1 MQATA
6 PWPSDLPKATFLTA
20 SPTDLTVSQR
30 WALGG
35 AAVAAHVA
43 VGALILF
50 STPTVEMQAESSPI
64 TVDLIA
70 PMQAPPAPPKPEPAP
85 PKPKQIQ
92 PPEPVKP
99 KPRVLSSHAPSENQ
113 IQAEPEPVKQPIVAA
128 PPPAPVE
135 APPAPV
141 AAAPAPATPPQ
152 PKQLAASAVAYL
164 IQPAP
169 KFPEASRRLGESG
182 VVRLK
187 VLVDESGR
195 PVEIQ
200 VTQSSGY
207 DRLDKAAV
215 AAMKLARMKPYMEG
229 GVPRAVWAPASL
241 TFDLQD

>member
-6 PWPSDLPKATFLTA
+6 SWPSDLPKASFLPV
-20 SPTDLTVSQR
+20 SPSDLTVSQR

-35 AAVAAHVA
+35 AAVAAHVV
-43 VGALILF
+43 VGAMILL
-50 STPTVEMQAESSPI
+50 STPTADLQAESSPI
-64 TVDLIA
+64 TVSLIA
-70 PMQAPPAPPKPEPAP
+70 PIQAPPEPPKPTPEP
-85 PKPKQIQ
+85 PKPQVR

-99 KPRVLSSHAPSENQ
+99 KPRVVSSHAPSQNQ
-113 IQAEPEPVKQPIVAA
+113 IQAEPEPPKPAPVEA

-152 PKQLAASAVAYL
+152 PRQLAASAVAYL
-164 IQPAP
+164 IPPAP

-182 VVRLK
+182 IVRLK

-195 PVEIQ
+195 PVEVQ
-200 VTQSSGY
+200 VTQSSGFE
-207 DRLDKAAV
+207 RLDRAAV

>member
-1 MQATA
+1 M
-6 PWPSDLPKATFLTA
+6 TFLTT
-20 SPTDLTVSQR
+20 SPSDLTVSQR
-30 WALGG
+30 WALGT

-43 VGALILF
+43 VGAMILF
-50 STPTVEMQAESSPI
+50 GTPSTELQAESSPI

-70 PMQAPPAPPKPEPAP
+70 PMQAPPAPPKPEPEP

-99 KPRVLSSHAPSENQ
+99 KPRVLSSHAPSQNQ
-113 IQAEPEPVKQPIVAA
+113 IQAEPEPVKQPVVEA

-141 AAAPAPATPPQ
+141 AAAPAPAAPPQ

-164 IQPAP
+164 IPPNP

-187 VLVDESGR
+187 VLIDEAGR

-200 VTQSSGY
+200 VAQSSGFE
-207 DRLDKAAV
+207 RLDKAAV
-215 AAMKLARMKPYMEG
+215 AAMKAARFKPYMEG
-229 GVPRAVWAPASL
+229 GVPRMAWAPAPI

>member
-70 PMQAPPAPPKPEPAP
+70 PMQAPPAPPKPEPEP

-113 IQAEPEPVKQPIVAA
+113 IQAEPEPVKQPIVEA

-152 PKQLAASAVAYL
+152 PKHLPSSAVSYL
-164 IQPAP
+164 IQPVA
-169 KFPEASRRLGESG
+169 KYPEASRRLGESG
-182 VVRLK
+182 VVGLK

-195 PVEIQ
+195 PVDIQ
-200 VTQSSGY
+200 ISKSSGFE
-207 DRLDKAAV
+207 RLDKAAL
-215 AAMKLARMKPYMEG
+215 AAMKLSRMKPYMEG
-229 GVPRAVWAPASL
+229 GVPRAVWTS
-241 TFDLQD
+241 TSINFDLTD

>member
-1 MQATA
+1 M
-6 PWPSDLPKATFLTA
+6 
-20 SPTDLTVSQR
+20 
-30 WALGG
+30 
-35 AAVAAHVA
+35 
-43 VGALILF
+43 
-50 STPTVEMQAESSPI
+50 
-64 TVDLIA
+64 
-70 PMQAPPAPPKPEPAP
+70 
-85 PKPKQIQ
+85 
-92 PPEPVKP
+92 
-99 KPRVLSSHAPSENQ
+99 LSSHAPSENQ
-113 IQAEPEPVKQPIVAA
+113 IQAEPEPVKRPVVEA

-152 PKQLAASAVAYL
+152 PKQLAASAVSYL
-164 IQPAP
+164 IPP
-169 KFPEASRRLGESG
+169 SPRFPEASRRLGESG

-195 PVEIQ
+195 PVEVQ